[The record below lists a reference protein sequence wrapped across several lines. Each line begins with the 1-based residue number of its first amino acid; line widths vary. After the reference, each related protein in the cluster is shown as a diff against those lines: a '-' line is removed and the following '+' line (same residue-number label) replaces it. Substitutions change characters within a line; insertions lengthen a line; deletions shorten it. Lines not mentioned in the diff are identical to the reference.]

1 MNKHFKWLLLSPLIL
16 AASSGLT
23 SCSNNDG
30 YLVLRVINSED
41 YIYLNDSTDPESLPD
56 LVDQFSDPQY
66 NPEIGTFLENHPQYK
81 GVKVVYDT
89 SDTNETLYSELQTGK
104 TNYDLMNVS
113 DYMAQKIVAGGM
125 AVPLYQHDLTIPNYD
140 AYASK
145 EIKGR
150 LDHIIAKQKYY
161 DEVEGKIKERDLELK
176 DYAVGYMWGTL
187 GILFN
192 PNYSG
197 FSVDMDTVIQDMSS
211 FGALWDSKYKGTISI
226 KNSMRDTYAA
236 ALLYRYRDEFKA
248 IQDEYVA
255 SGMTDEA
262 LIIYQNKF
270 NEIFN
275 RCSENEVAEVKEAL
289 VALKDNIFGLE
300 VDSGKQDIITKK
312 IGINLAWS
320 GDAVYSMD
328 QAEDP
333 KEVANPFELYYSVPE
348 LGSNL
353 WMDTWIMPN
362 NARTD
367 DQYELAHLFLN
378 FLADPGVS
386 AQNMEYTGYTS
397 FTGGD
402 SILDLVRDWYDA
414 RTEDEF
420 MAYNPYDPET
430 ELEEYEACE
439 GFRVFSVLTDE
450 TDPEDPQYTITEIG
464 YSDFLSSRDS
474 TRNSEPLYYYD
485 PGDEE
490 EVEEPTFDLL
500 TAIMTI
506 DEGAEEER
514 PVKYEELTI
523 YDDPDSGYDA
533 VDLTYFFKDTLTEYS
548 VDDGDA
554 IFYAEDYFYKFVD
567 EEGNPLLDEDNN
579 PIENVSVGRQFFCQY
594 PNKETI
600 NRCAVMSDYG
610 DNNKYVM
617 KMWESFKTNPLPVWA
632 IVTLAIIG
640 AGAIAFVTMLIVNST
655 TKKSLK
661 KKRIQK

>member
-16 AASSGLT
+16 TASSGLT

-125 AVPLYQHDLTIPNYD
+125 AVPLYQHGLTIPYYEQ
-140 AYASK
+140 YASK

-150 LDHIIAKQKYY
+150 LDQIIAKQKYY

-270 NEIFN
+270 NKIFN

-420 MAYNPYDPET
+420 MAYNPYDSKT
-430 ELEEYEACE
+430 EPEEYEACE
-439 GFRVFSVLTDE
+439 GFRVFSVLTDD
-450 TDPEDPQYTITEIG
+450 TDPEDHQYTITEIG

-500 TAIMTI
+500 TPIMTI
-506 DEGAEEER
+506 DEGEEEER
-514 PVKYEELTI
+514 PVKYEELNI
-523 YDDPDSGYDA
+523 YDDPDSGYDE
-533 VDLTYFFKDTLTEYS
+533 VDLSYFFRETLTEY
-548 VDDGDA
+548 DIDNGDA
-554 IFYAEDYFYKFVD
+554 VFYAEDYFYKFVD
-567 EEGNPLLDEDNN
+567 EEGNPLLDENDQ
-579 PIENVSVGRQFFCQY
+579 PIENISVGRQFFCQY
-594 PNKETI
+594 PNKDTI

-617 KMWESFKTNPLPVWA
+617 KMWESFKTDPLPVWA

-640 AGAIAFVTMLIVNST
+640 AGAVAFVTMLIVNST